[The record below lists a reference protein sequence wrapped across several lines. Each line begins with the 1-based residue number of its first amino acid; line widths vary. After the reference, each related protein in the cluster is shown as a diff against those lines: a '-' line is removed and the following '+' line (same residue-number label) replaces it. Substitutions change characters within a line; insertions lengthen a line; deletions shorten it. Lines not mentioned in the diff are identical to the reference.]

1 MNTHTQ
7 NVMLFTSEKE
17 GNPAIFDNLDKHK
30 GHYVKICAFIL
41 IFILLLSLNMHY
53 IYIYIYNCNSSL
65 YCFILEENCALIIFI
80 IFQLNIIADSVI
92 KHSLMKSL

>member
-53 IYIYIYNCNSSL
+53 IYIY
-65 YCFILEENCALIIFI
+65 
-80 IFQLNIIADSVI
+80 
-92 KHSLMKSL
+92 M